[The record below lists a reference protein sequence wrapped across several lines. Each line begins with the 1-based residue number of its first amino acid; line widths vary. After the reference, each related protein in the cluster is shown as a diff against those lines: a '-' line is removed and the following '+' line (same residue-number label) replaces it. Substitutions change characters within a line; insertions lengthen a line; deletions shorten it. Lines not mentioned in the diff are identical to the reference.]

1 MTHFATHG
9 RARLNPPRRA
19 ADSQSMESIVTWI
32 GTGMAGLLFVAI
44 VVAWW
49 EHLGRN
55 EQRAAAE
62 NPSAPPARA
71 VAVDIEL
78 DALAAGDA
86 GGAGGASEAGERQQ
100 APGGALM
107 RMAAPALG
115 RSKRWLDTRP
125 TVLKGA
131 PEKNA
136 SPSIV

>member
-78 DALAAGDA
+78 DALAAVDAGDA
-86 GGAGGASEAGERQQ
+86 GVTGERQQ
-100 APGGALM
+100 ALGGALM

>member
-1 MTHFATHG
+1 
-9 RARLNPPRRA
+9 
-19 ADSQSMESIVTWI
+19 MESIVTWI
-32 GTGMAGLLFVAI
+32 GTGMAGMLFVAI

-55 EQRAAAE
+55 EQRAVAE
-62 NPSAPPARA
+62 NPSAPPARV

-86 GGAGGASEAGERQQ
+86 GDAGERQQ
-100 APGGALM
+100 ALGGALK

-115 RSKRWLDTRP
+115 RPKRWLDTRP
-125 TVLKGA
+125 TVLKGT
-131 PEKNA
+131 PEKDA